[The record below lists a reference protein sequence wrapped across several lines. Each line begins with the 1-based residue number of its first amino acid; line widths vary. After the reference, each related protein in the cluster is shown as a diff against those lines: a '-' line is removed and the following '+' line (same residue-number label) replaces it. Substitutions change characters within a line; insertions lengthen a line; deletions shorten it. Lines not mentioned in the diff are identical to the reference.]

1 MMKVDEVVCASDV
14 TLNCEELE
22 NQKKT
27 LRAKIKVARRNLT
40 QEINHW
46 DKDLLKYEKKKTKD
60 GSLIEASSKVSQE
73 SLLHLLAVVT
83 SSLESL
89 VYLCG
94 NLEASDSAI
103 LEKWLDE
110 LLEEMD
116 SQKDIVNDV
125 IEQLSDLSEAL
136 SLIHI

>member
-1 MMKVDEVVCASDV
+1 MKLDEVVRASDV

-27 LRAKIKVARRNLT
+27 LWARIKVARRNLT

-46 DKDLLKYEKKKTKD
+46 DKDLQKHEKKKTKE
-60 GSLIEASSKVSQE
+60 GMLTSSARSLIKASSEVSQE

-94 NLEASDSAI
+94 NIEANESAI
-103 LEKWLDE
+103 LEK
-110 LLEEMD
+110 
-116 SQKDIVNDV
+116 
-125 IEQLSDLSEAL
+125 
-136 SLIHI
+136 